1 MTQGGTTKLPTAR
14 RYKDRGS
21 LIRRDMKNSSIPR
34 SNKSR
39 PKPVSEHRKVS
50 ARKVPENT
58 TQDTSNQITQGIF
71 ITQQEEMVFETD
83 LERDGQTNNQTNE
96 TCNEQ
101 ICEDSRGENL
111 DTSSPDR
118 TVTKCSTDS
127 GIGDI
132 EQSKIGPR
140 NKSTINAGMRKD
152 YFKGL
157 DNLRK
162 MISGKSLCF
171 FLDQSSGG
179 YSISR
184 TGVGWRK
191 AIIYDNG
198 YLPKTAWTMK
208 EFVPRGRQVCPSP
221 PPPQPPCI
229 RQCDYPIEP

>member
-1 MTQGGTTKLPTAR
+1 MTQGGTTKLPTTR

-34 SNKSR
+34 SNKTR
-39 PKPVSEHRKVS
+39 TKPVSGHRKVT

-58 TQDTSNQITQGIF
+58 TQNTSNQITQGIF
-71 ITQQEEMVFETD
+71 ITQQEEMVSEAD
-83 LERDGQTNNQTNE
+83 LERDGQSNNQTNE
-96 TCNEQ
+96 KSKEQ
-101 ICEDSRGENL
+101 IREDSQGQNL

-127 GIGDI
+127 GIADI

-171 FLDQSSGG
+171 FRNRSAELTPTMFEMQFTKTELDYDQKANCFHS
-179 YSISR
+179 
-184 TGVGWRK
+184 TGL
-191 AIIYDNG
+191 D
-198 YLPKTAWTMK
+198 L
-208 EFVPRGRQVCPSP
+208 
-221 PPPQPPCI
+221 
-229 RQCDYPIEP
+229 